1 MARTCG
7 LASWYSISPNVD
19 MGLSQTSKSLR
30 RTGFYRDSPG
40 SCHLDRAR
48 RSRSEEHTSE
58 LQSQSNLVCR
68 LLLETIELAVFQTR
82 LAVLTPAAPV
92 LDWPLLDERVQEKE
106 RLAALEHVVACR
118 LQLRPLVRL
127 LLPQPRS

>member
-48 RSRSEEHTSE
+48 RSASADKGPMRPRVPASCSRQGRELFHRLCFDAPSRDRSEEHTSE
-58 LQSQSNLVCR
+58 LQS
-68 LLLETIELAVFQTR
+68 
-82 LAVLTPAAPV
+82 LTNI
-92 LDWPLLDERVQEKE
+92 
-106 RLAALEHVVACR
+106 
-118 LQLRPLVRL
+118 
-127 LLPQPRS
+127 